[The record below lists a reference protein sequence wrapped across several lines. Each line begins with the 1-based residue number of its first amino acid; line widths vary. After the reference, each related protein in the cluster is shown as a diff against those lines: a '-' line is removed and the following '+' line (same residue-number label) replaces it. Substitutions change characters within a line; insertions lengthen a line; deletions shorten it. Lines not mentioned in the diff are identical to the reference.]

1 MLSGRGPFDESDM
14 AEHVH
19 HHHEPTGGGGAGWV
33 VALLLVV
40 VVAVILWFVFAGGTR
55 ETDRREIDIDIQ
67 TPEVQT
73 PQAPNVDVG
82 N

>member
-1 MLSGRGPFDESDM
+1 M

-19 HHHEPTGGGGAGWV
+19 HHHEPTGGGGGGAGWV

-55 ETDRREIDIDIQ
+55 ETERREIDIDIQ